1 MSDGWWR
8 FTCGNVCE
16 FCLYVLFILHNAYNL
31 FIHLLFYFA
40 QFVFIVHCARCLC
53 SLCTV
58 FEIEICEQCTMCAQ
72 LHHRFLHFP
81 HFHPLCPHTVTWQ
94 PLHSTIVLV
103 FSAYLTTCQCTPSWL
118 MLQIFP
124 AQLALCTHQSVFT
137 LVRVQLPKSPSCSI
151 HLRAGTLYKHLH
163 RRLHPAKGSEAQLCW
178 TGLSWTI
185 QGWRSSSAVFCLGVR
200 QQSREEKSEGG
211 RVRQAALYHRWRQ
224 QEGPT
229 MEVTSRLNIIIIFNQ
244 VRKETFWSTMCP
256 QKLNI

>member
-1 MSDGWWR
+1 
-8 FTCGNVCE
+8 
-16 FCLYVLFILHNAYNL
+16 
-31 FIHLLFYFA
+31 
-40 QFVFIVHCARCLC
+40 
-53 SLCTV
+53 
-58 FEIEICEQCTMCAQ
+58 
-72 LHHRFLHFP
+72 
-81 HFHPLCPHTVTWQ
+81 
-94 PLHSTIVLV
+94 
-103 FSAYLTTCQCTPSWL
+103 

-151 HLRAGTLYKHLH
+151 HLKAGTLYKHLH

-229 MEVTSRLNIIIIFNQ
+229 MEVTRRLNIIIIFNTR
-244 VRKETFWSTMCP
+244 VAEVGVLAETAKYPSMLARSARLQIFATKKHRIL
-256 QKLNI
+256 QLQIFAT